1 MILGILTSCA
11 DVGSERSC
19 TEGSDVEALVPSRSL
34 DISLPDQSYQ
44 PPSIQKASLPVLP
57 SDNGG
62 LAYNLTPTLEEV
74 KEDIVEGSS
83 LPQGMAIDV
92 REISENAIRNKTG
105 MERYLAHALH
115 WEFISIFLV
124 FPLYRYYFKDNFF

>member
-74 KEDIVEGSS
+74 KEDIVECNRIKVILNS
-83 LPQGMAIDV
+83 L
-92 REISENAIRNKTG
+92 
-105 MERYLAHALH
+105 YLLD
-115 WEFISIFLV
+115 EYTC
-124 FPLYRYYFKDNFF
+124 LYIQLRVLN

>member
-62 LAYNLTPTLEEV
+62 LANNLTPTIEEV

-83 LPQGMAIDV
+83 LPRGMAIDV
-92 REISENAIRNKTG
+92 
-105 MERYLAHALH
+105 
-115 WEFISIFLV
+115 
-124 FPLYRYYFKDNFF
+124 

>member
-105 MERYLAHALH
+105 QLL
-115 WEFISIFLV
+115 LV
-124 FPLYRYYFKDNFF
+124 FSSWKWGTESTDLLIPCPTWVWV